1 MSTATNFTSRSSS
14 LQSYLNDLQS
24 FHLIDATEEQ
34 RLARLIQDNGDEGAV
49 RQLVEANLNFVIT
62 IAKQYTNLGIPFE
75 DLLNEGN
82 LGLIEAARRFDPDR
96 GTRFITY
103 AVWWIRRSILQTLTY
118 DSRTVRIPKYK
129 VKELREFN
137 LRRSDLRTKHDREPT
152 RQEISEA
159 AGMTIEAVDRMLS
172 LQSKDVSL
180 DAPSKVTDLP
190 LTETLPAEQNE
201 CLESSLF
208 RREACDR
215 VRQAMEYLNERE
227 RRILDLRYGFE
238 NDNPKTLEQIG
249 QTLNLTKERVRQIEI
264 RARKRMKNI
273 LSSQAEEVTAMAAG

>member
-1 MSTATNFTSRSSS
+1 M
-14 LQSYLNDLQS
+14 
-24 FHLIDATEEQ
+24 
-34 RLARLIQDNGDEGAV
+34 
-49 RQLVEANLNFVIT
+49 
-62 IAKQYTNLGIPFE
+62 
-75 DLLNEGN
+75 
-82 LGLIEAARRFDPDR
+82 
-96 GTRFITY
+96 
-103 AVWWIRRSILQTLTY
+103 
-118 DSRTVRIPKYK
+118 
-129 VKELREFN
+129 KELREFN

-159 AGMTIEAVDRMLS
+159 AGITIEAVDRMLS
-172 LQSKDVSL
+172 LQTKDVSL

-227 RRILDLRYGFE
+227 RRILDLRYGFA